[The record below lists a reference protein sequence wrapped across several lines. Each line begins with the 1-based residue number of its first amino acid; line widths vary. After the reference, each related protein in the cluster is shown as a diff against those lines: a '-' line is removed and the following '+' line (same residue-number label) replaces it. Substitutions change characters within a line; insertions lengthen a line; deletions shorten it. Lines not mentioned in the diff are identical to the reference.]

1 VLFHAGQGNISGR
14 IINFVRTRFLE
25 SHWEKKMWRLF
36 RGVLLLIGA
45 LLGISLS
52 DVYSAAKPKTI
63 PQSAALVN
71 N

>member
-1 VLFHAGQGNISGR
+1 
-14 IINFVRTRFLE
+14 
-25 SHWEKKMWRLF
+25 MWRLF